1 MTDSDQ
7 TIAGTGAGGPAN
19 QADGAVDHNVG
30 RRTVIG
36 GAAAVLAAAGFQAAP
51 AYAGKPKDPEVVRLT
66 IMGTTDLH
74 GNVFNWDYFKNAE
87 YDDSAHNDIGLAK
100 VATLVKAVRAR
111 VKATRHAPDPL
122 MIDAGDTIQGTPL
135 AYYFAK
141 IQPITGGHR
150 HPMAAA
156 MNEIEYDAAALGNHE
171 FNYGLDILRK
181 FQSQLHFPL
190 LGANAQDWTT
200 GLPVFPPY
208 VLKKVQVHGQ
218 GTVTVGILGL
228 TNPGIAIWDKA
239 NVENKVK
246 FGGIVELAKEWVP
259 KVRAAGADVVIVAA
273 HSGMDLSSS
282 YGDALPVPENASV
295 LMAETVPGID
305 AVLVGHAHLEIPQR
319 LVTNKVSG
327 EQVVLTEPLKWGM
340 RLSLIDLDLQKVKGK
355 WKVLARASQVLNAN
369 TVMSDPEVVRIL
381 QEDHDKVVGYV
392 NSKIGTCTQAM
403 SAATAPWED
412 TAALDFV
419 NFIQADAVSKA
430 LAGTPQAALPVLAIA
445 APFNRAAAI
454 PAGDV
459 SIRDVAG
466 LYIFDNTLLAVTMTG
481 AQVKDYLEFSAQY
494 FKQVSGPGPFPADQV
509 TNAVTPTAP
518 GGTPDYNYDIM
529 GGLTKP
535 LAYKIDIAKAPGARI
550 TDLTYDGAP
559 LAADQQFVV
568 AVNNYRQSG
577 GGNFPHVK
585 TAPVVYNRQVEIRQL
600 MIDYVTAT
608 GEVNPNTFHTTDWS
622 LTSNGAPVVVP
633 A

>member
-1 MTDSDQ
+1 MMTDNGER
-7 TIAGTGAGGPAN
+7 TTMT
-19 QADGAVDHNVG
+19 

-36 GAAAVLAAAGFQAAP
+36 GAAALAAAGFQAVP
-51 AYAGKPKDPEVVRLT
+51 AYAGHDAGHGSTTVRLT
-66 IMGTTDLH
+66 VMGTTDLH

-87 YDDSAHNDIGLAK
+87 YDDAAHNDIGLAK
-100 VATLVKAVRAR
+100 ISTLVTAVRESVAAER
-111 VKATRHAPDPL
+111 RAPQPL
-122 MIDAGDTIQGTPL
+122 LLDAGDTIQGTPL

-141 IQPITGGHR
+141 IEPITGGHI

-156 MNEIEYDAAALGNHE
+156 MNQIGYDAAALGNHE

-181 FQSQLHFPL
+181 FQRQLRFPL

-208 VLKKVQVHGQ
+208 VLKRVHVPGEKPI
-218 GTVTVGILGL
+218 TVGILGL

-246 FGGIVELAKEWVP
+246 FGGIVELAKVWVP
-259 KVRAAGADVVIVAA
+259 RVRKAGADVVIVSA

-282 YGDALPVPENASV
+282 YGDALPVPENASA

-305 AVLVGHAHLEIPQR
+305 AVLVGHAHLEIPER
-319 LVTNKVSG
+319 MVTNTTTG
-327 EQVVLTEPLKWGM
+327 EQVVLSEPLKWGM
-340 RLSLIDLDLQKVKGK
+340 RLSLFDLDLQKVRGR
-355 WKVLARASQVLNAN
+355 WKVVGRHSQVLNAN
-369 TVMSDPEVVRIL
+369 TVDADPTVVAVL
-381 QEDHDKVVGYV
+381 QKDHDKVIEYV
-392 NSKIGTCTQAM
+392 NSKIGTCKEAM

-430 LAGTPQAALPVLAIA
+430 LVGTPQADLPVLAIA
-445 APFNRAAAI
+445 APFNREAAI

-459 SIRDVAG
+459 SVRDVAG

-481 AQVKDYLEFSAQY
+481 AQVQAYLEFSAQY
-494 FKQVSGPGPFPADQV
+494 FKQVTGTGPFPSDQV
-509 TNAVTPTAP
+509 TNAPTPTAP
-518 GGTPDYNYDIM
+518 GGTPDYNYDVM

-535 LAYKIDIAKAPGARI
+535 LTYKIDIAKPVGSRI
-550 TDLTYDGAP
+550 TDLAYDGTAV
-559 LAADQQFVV
+559 AADQEFVV

-577 GGNFPHVK
+577 GGNFPHVS

-600 MIDYVTAT
+600 MIDYVTST
-608 GEVNPNTFHTTDWS
+608 GTVDPATFHTTDWS
-622 LTSNGAPVVVP
+622 LTSNGAPIVVT

>member
-1 MTDSDQ
+1 MTDSGER
-7 TIAGTGAGGPAN
+7 TSMT
-19 QADGAVDHNVG
+19 

-36 GAAAVLAAAGFQAAP
+36 GAAALAAAGFQAVP
-51 AYAGKPKDPEVVRLT
+51 AYAGGDHGRPGKTVRLT
-66 IMGTTDLH
+66 VMGTTDLH
-74 GNVFNWDYFKNAE
+74 GNVFNWDYFKNTE

-100 VATLVKAVRAR
+100 ISTLVSAVRDRIAADR
-111 VKATRHAPDPL
+111 RAPRPL
-122 MIDAGDTIQGTPL
+122 LLDAGDTIQGTPL
-135 AYYFAK
+135 SYYFAK
-141 IQPITGGHR
+141 IEPITGGHT

-156 MNEIEYDAAALGNHE
+156 MNRIGYDAAALGNHE

-181 FQSQLHFPL
+181 FQRQLRFPL

-208 VLKKVQVHGQ
+208 TLKRVHVPGEKPI
-218 GTVTVGILGL
+218 TVGILGL

-239 NVENKVK
+239 NVENKLK
-246 FGGIVELAKEWVP
+246 FGGIVELAKIWAP
-259 KVRAAGADVVIVAA
+259 RVRKAGADVVIASV

-282 YGDALPVPENASV
+282 YGDALPYPENASV

-305 AVLVGHAHLEIPQR
+305 AVLVGHAHLEIPER
-319 LVTNKVSG
+319 LVTNKASG
-327 EQVVLTEPLKWGM
+327 EQVVLSEPLKWGM
-340 RLSLIDLDLQKVKGK
+340 RLSLFDLDLQKVRGQ
-355 WKVLARASQVLNAN
+355 WKVVGRHSQVLNAN
-369 TVMSDPEVVRIL
+369 TVDADPDVVALL
-381 QEDHDKVVGYV
+381 QKDHDKVVEYV
-392 NSKIGTCTQAM
+392 NSKIGTCTEAM

-430 LAGTPQAALPVLAIA
+430 LVGTPQASLPVLAIA

-466 LYIFDNTLLAVTMTG
+466 LYVFDNTLLAVTMSG
-481 AQVKDYLEFSAQY
+481 AQIKEYLEFSAQY
-494 FKQVSGPGPFPADQV
+494 FQQVYGPGPFKSDQV
-509 TNAVTPTAP
+509 TNAPTPTAP
-518 GGTPDYNYDIM
+518 TGTPDYNYDIM
-529 GGLTKP
+529 GGLSKP
-535 LAYKIDIAKAPGARI
+535 LTYKIDIAKAAGARI
-550 TDLTYDGAP
+550 TDLAYDGVP
-559 LAADQQFVV
+559 VAADQQFVV

-608 GEVNPNTFHTTDWS
+608 GEVNPNTFHTGDWS
-622 LTSNGAPVVVP
+622 LTSNGAPITVTS
-633 A
+633 

>member
-1 MTDSDQ
+1 MTDSGER
-7 TIAGTGAGGPAN
+7 TSMT
-19 QADGAVDHNVG
+19 

-36 GAAAVLAAAGFQAAP
+36 GAAALAAAGFQAVP
-51 AYAGKPKDPEVVRLT
+51 AYAGDDRGGPGKTVRLT
-66 IMGTTDLH
+66 VMGTTDLH
-74 GNVFNWDYFKNAE
+74 GNVFNWDYFKNTE

-100 VATLVKAVRAR
+100 ISTLVSAVRDRIAADR
-111 VKATRHAPDPL
+111 RAPRPL
-122 MIDAGDTIQGTPL
+122 LLDAGDTIQGTPL

-141 IQPITGGHR
+141 IEPITGGHT

-156 MNEIEYDAAALGNHE
+156 MNRIGYDAAALGNHE

-181 FQSQLHFPL
+181 FQRQLRFPL

-208 VLKKVQVHGQ
+208 TLKRVQVPGEKPI
-218 GTVTVGILGL
+218 TVGILGL

-239 NVENKVK
+239 NVENKLK
-246 FGGIVELAKEWVP
+246 FGGIVELAKIWAP
-259 KVRAAGADVVIVAA
+259 RVRQAGADVVIASV

-282 YGDALPVPENASV
+282 YGDALPYPENASV

-305 AVLVGHAHLEIPQR
+305 AVLVGHAHLEIPER
-319 LVTNKVSG
+319 LVTNKTSG
-327 EQVVLTEPLKWGM
+327 EQVVLSEPLKWGM
-340 RLSLIDLDLQKVKGK
+340 RLSLFDLDLQKVHGQ
-355 WKVLARASQVLNAN
+355 WKVVGRHSQVLNAN
-369 TVMSDPEVVRIL
+369 TVDADPDVVALL
-381 QEDHDKVVGYV
+381 QKDHDKVVEYV
-392 NSKIGTCTQAM
+392 NSKIGTCTEAM

-430 LAGTPQAALPVLAIA
+430 LAGTPQASLPVLAIA

-454 PAGDV
+454 PAGEV

-466 LYIFDNTLLAVTMTG
+466 LYVFDNTLLAVTMNGT
-481 AQVKDYLEFSAQY
+481 QIKEYLEFSAQY
-494 FKQVSGPGPFPADQV
+494 FKQVTGTGPFPPDQV
-509 TNAVTPTAP
+509 TNAPTPTAP
-518 GGTPDYNYDIM
+518 NGTPDYNYDIL
-529 GGLTKP
+529 GGLSKP
-535 LAYKIDIAKAPGARI
+535 LTYKIDIAKAPGARI
-550 TDLTYDGAP
+550 TDLAYDGAP
-559 LAADQQFVV
+559 VAADQQFVV

-600 MIDYVTAT
+600 MIDYVIAT
-608 GEVNPNTFHTTDWS
+608 GSVDPNTFHTGDWS
-622 LTSNGAPVVVP
+622 LVSNGSPITVTP
-633 A
+633 

>member
-1 MTDSDQ
+1 MTDSGER
-7 TIAGTGAGGPAN
+7 TSMT
-19 QADGAVDHNVG
+19 

-36 GAAAVLAAAGFQAAP
+36 GAAALAAAGFQAVP
-51 AYAGKPKDPEVVRLT
+51 AYAGDDRGGPGKTVRLT
-66 IMGTTDLH
+66 VMGTTDLH
-74 GNVFNWDYFKNAE
+74 GNVFNWDYFKNTE

-100 VATLVKAVRAR
+100 ISTLVSAVRDRIAADR
-111 VKATRHAPDPL
+111 RAPRPL
-122 MIDAGDTIQGTPL
+122 LLDAGDTIQGTPL

-141 IQPITGGHR
+141 IEPITGGHT

-156 MNEIEYDAAALGNHE
+156 MNRIGYDAAALGNHE

-181 FQSQLHFPL
+181 FQRQLRFPL

-208 VLKKVQVHGQ
+208 TLRRVQVPGEKPI
-218 GTVTVGILGL
+218 TVGVLGL

-239 NVENKVK
+239 NVENKLK
-246 FGGIVELAKEWVP
+246 FGGIVELAKIWAP
-259 KVRAAGADVVIVAA
+259 RVRQAGADVVIASV

-282 YGDALPVPENASV
+282 YGDALPYPENASV

-305 AVLVGHAHLEIPQR
+305 AVLVGHAHLEIPER
-319 LVTNKVSG
+319 LVTNKTSG
-327 EQVVLTEPLKWGM
+327 EQVVLSEPLKWGM
-340 RLSLIDLDLQKVKGK
+340 RLSLFDLDLQKVHGQ
-355 WKVLARASQVLNAN
+355 WKVVGRHSQVLNAN
-369 TVMSDPEVVRIL
+369 TVDADPDVVALL
-381 QEDHDKVVGYV
+381 QKDHDKVVEYV
-392 NSKIGTCTQAM
+392 NSKIGTCTEAM

-430 LAGTPQAALPVLAIA
+430 LAGTPQASLPVLAIA

-466 LYIFDNTLLAVTMTG
+466 LYVFDNTLLAVTMNGT
-481 AQVKDYLEFSAQY
+481 QIKEYLEFSAQY
-494 FKQVSGPGPFPADQV
+494 FKQVTGTGPFPSDQV
-509 TNAVTPTAP
+509 TNATTPTAP
-518 GGTPDYNYDIM
+518 NGTPDYNYDIL
-529 GGLTKP
+529 GGLSKP
-535 LAYKIDIAKAPGARI
+535 LTYKIDIAKTVGARI
-550 TDLTYDGAP
+550 TDLAYDGVP
-559 LAADQQFVV
+559 VAADQQFVV

-600 MIDYVTAT
+600 MIDYVIAT
-608 GEVNPNTFHTTDWS
+608 GSVDPNTFHTVDWS
-622 LTSNGAPVVVP
+622 LVSNGSPITVTP
-633 A
+633 

>member
-1 MTDSDQ
+1 MTENSQ
-7 TIAGTGAGGPAN
+7 TVA
-19 QADGAVDHNVG
+19 

-36 GAAAVLAAAGFQAAP
+36 GAAAALTAAGFQAVP
-51 AYAGKPKDPEVVRLT
+51 SYAGPQGAQQPKTVRLSVL
-66 IMGTTDLH
+66 GTTDLH

-87 YDDSAHNDIGLAK
+87 YDDTAHNDIGLAK
-100 VATLVKAVRAR
+100 ISTLVSAYRKQVG
-111 VKATRHAPDPL
+111 RHSPAPL
-122 MIDAGDTIQGTPL
+122 MLDAGDTIQGTPL

-141 IQPITGGHR
+141 IQPITGGHV

-156 MNEIEYDAAALGNHE
+156 MNAIGYDAAALGNHE

-181 FQSQLHFPL
+181 FQQQLEFPL

-208 VLKKVQVHGQ
+208 VLKRVHVPGERPI
-218 GTVTVGILGL
+218 TVGILGL

-239 NVENKVK
+239 NVENKIK
-246 FGGIVELAKEWVP
+246 FGGIVELAKLWVP
-259 KVRAAGADVVIVAA
+259 WVRKAGADVVIVAA

-305 AVLVGHAHLEIPQR
+305 AVLVGHAHLEIPER
-319 LVTNKVSG
+319 LVTNKVTG
-327 EQVVLTEPLKWGM
+327 QQVVLTEPLKWGM
-340 RLSLIDLDLQKVKGK
+340 RLSVIDLDLQKVRGC
-355 WKVLARASQVLNAN
+355 WKVVGRHSQVLNAN
-369 TVMSDPEVVRIL
+369 TVEADPHVTEL
-381 QEDHDKVVGYV
+381 LKADHDKVVGYV
-392 NSKIGTCTQAM
+392 NAKIGTCTEAM

-430 LAGTPQAALPVLAIA
+430 LVGTPQAALPVLAIA

-459 SIRDVAG
+459 SVRDVAG

-481 AQVKDYLEFSAQY
+481 AQITDYLEFSATY
-494 FKQVSGPGPFPADQV
+494 FKQVSGPGPFSADQV

-535 LAYKIDIAKAPGARI
+535 LAYKIDIAKPAGSRI
-550 TDLTYDGAP
+550 TDLTYDGA
-559 LAADQQFVV
+559 LVTADQQFVV

-608 GEVNPNTFHTTDWS
+608 GEVDPSTFHTTDWS
-622 LTSNGAPVVVP
+622 LTSGGAPIVVN

>member
-1 MTDSDQ
+1 MTENSQ
-7 TIAGTGAGGPAN
+7 TVA
-19 QADGAVDHNVG
+19 

-36 GAAAVLAAAGFQAAP
+36 GAAAALTAAGFQAVP
-51 AYAGKPKDPEVVRLT
+51 AYAGPQGTQQPKTVRLSVL
-66 IMGTTDLH
+66 GTTDLH

-87 YDDSAHNDIGLAK
+87 YDDTAHNDIGLAK
-100 VATLVKAVRAR
+100 ISTLVSAYRKQVD
-111 VKATRHAPDPL
+111 RHSPAPL
-122 MIDAGDTIQGTPL
+122 MLDAGDTIQGTPL

-141 IQPITGGHR
+141 IQPITGGHV

-156 MNEIEYDAAALGNHE
+156 MNAIGYDAAALGNHE

-181 FQSQLHFPL
+181 FQQQLEFPL

-208 VLKKVQVHGQ
+208 VLKRVHVPGERPI
-218 GTVTVGILGL
+218 TVGILGL

-239 NVENKVK
+239 NVENKIK
-246 FGGIVELAKEWVP
+246 FGGIVELAKLWVP
-259 KVRAAGADVVIVAA
+259 RVRKAGADAVIVAA

-305 AVLVGHAHLEIPQR
+305 AVLVGHAHLEIPER
-319 LVTNKVSG
+319 LVTNKVTG
-327 EQVVLTEPLKWGM
+327 QQVVLTEPLKWGM
-340 RLSLIDLDLQKVKGK
+340 RLSVIDLDLQKVRGC
-355 WKVLARASQVLNAN
+355 WKVVGRHSQVLNAN
-369 TVMSDPEVVRIL
+369 TVEADPHVTEL
-381 QEDHDKVVGYV
+381 LKADHDKVVGYV
-392 NSKIGTCTQAM
+392 NAKIGTCTEAM

-430 LAGTPQAALPVLAIA
+430 LVGTPQATLPVLAIA

-459 SIRDVAG
+459 SVRDVAG

-481 AQVKDYLEFSAQY
+481 AQITDYLEFSATY
-494 FKQVSGPGPFPADQV
+494 FKQVSGPGPFSADQV

-535 LAYKIDIAKAPGARI
+535 LAYKIDIAKPAGSRI
-550 TDLTYDGAP
+550 TDLTYDGASVT
-559 LAADQQFVV
+559 ADQQFVV

-608 GEVNPNTFHTTDWS
+608 GEVDPSTFHTTDWS
-622 LTSNGAPVVVP
+622 LTSGGAPIVVN